1 MIEHHGEQTN
11 IPIREKVYKR
21 PFDLGLL
28 LFGHVLLSP
37 LWLLLWTLIPIA
49 IWLEDRGPVFY
60 RQRRAGKD
68 GRVFIVHKFRTM
80 VPDAELQG
88 PAWTVQGDP
97 RLTRVGRILRRTALD
112 ELPEL
117 WSVLNGDMSL
127 VGPRPL
133 NENEQNQLE
142 DQIPGFRRRLM
153 FRPGLTGLAQVYDPT
168 DAAVDKLKYDL
179 EYLEHASLWL
189 DGKLILLS
197 VLNSLGARW
206 DRRSG
211 KPQAT
216 TRVSSDSG
224 SDQHQDESDVHDTPN
239 FCG

>member
-80 VPDAELQG
+80 VPRRGTKRTSLDG
-88 PAWTVQGDP
+88 PGRPQVDP
-97 RLTRVGRILRRTALD
+97 RWQNPAADRTGRTSGAL
-112 ELPEL
+112 E
-117 WSVLNGDMSL
+117 
-127 VGPRPL
+127 RP
-133 NENEQNQLE
+133 Q
-142 DQIPGFRRRLM
+142 
-153 FRPGLTGLAQVYDPT
+153 
-168 DAAVDKLKYDL
+168 
-179 EYLEHASLWL
+179 
-189 DGKLILLS
+189 
-197 VLNSLGARW
+197 
-206 DRRSG
+206 
-211 KPQAT
+211 
-216 TRVSSDSG
+216 
-224 SDQHQDESDVHDTPN
+224 
-239 FCG
+239 